1 MENLILNSITLI
13 RSSTFLTL
21 LLHLVPTHKIMMN
34 FRFALIAVMSLL
46 AAHPQCAVASNG
58 KDPTTCFTDVKVDR
72 TDCMK
77 ALGEIVFD
85 ASGETTVQRISG
97 NCYVQINKP
106 SWVGISQ
113 AQVQSSVNKILS
125 SCSPQAGSTK
135 FTVKG
140 AEVLVKLGNR
150 SPKDSWE
157 TPFDADFP
165 FDQETC
171 LSVTGLPIRYRPL
184 LEDSV
189 AFDWGRKSEMIIE
202 HNTCQLKFST
212 SDGSAIVAPIFEVM
226 HAMNKLFKCDKEYE
240 RSRWS
245 EREDLHS
252 KQTIMMN
259 FRFALIAVMSLLAA
273 HSQCAVA
280 SNGKDPTTCF
290 TDVKVD
296 RTDCMKALGEIV
308 YDASGETTVQRIS
321 GNCYVQINK
330 PSWVGISQ
338 AQVQSSVN
346 KILSSCSPQAG
357 STKFTVKGAEVLV
370 KLGNRSPKDSWETPF
385 DADFPYDQETCLSVT
400 GTNPIVIRDCM
411 SASNKIPT
419 VTKEDSV
426 AFDWGRKSE
435 MIIEHNT
442 CQSVHTRSN
451 FPIVSSQAQVQSS
464 VDKILNSCSPQA
476 GSTKLTVKGAEVLV
490 KLGNRSPK
498 DSWQTPFDADF
509 PFDQETC
516 LSVTGTKPIQRED
529 CMQALNNIPF
539 GREGNSVGF
548 LWERKPEM
556 IAQHQSCQLKV
567 STSDGSSIVAK
578 PYELM
583 NGMSRLFKCDKQWG
597 IISIKGA
604 AGPNGRTYIQMQ
616 ST

>member
-1 MENLILNSITLI
+1 
-13 RSSTFLTL
+13 
-21 LLHLVPTHKIMMN
+21 MMN

-46 AAHPQCAVASNG
+46 AAHCQCAVASNG
-58 KDPTTCFTDVKVDR
+58 KDPTTCFTDVKV
-72 TDCMK
+72 T
-77 ALGEIVFD
+77 
-85 ASGETTVQRISG
+85 
-97 NCYVQINKP
+97 
-106 SWVGISQ
+106 
-113 AQVQSSVNKILS
+113 
-125 SCSPQAGSTK
+125 
-135 FTVKG
+135 
-140 AEVLVKLGNR
+140 
-150 SPKDSWE
+150 
-157 TPFDADFP
+157 
-165 FDQETC
+165 
-171 LSVTGLPIRYRPL
+171 
-184 LEDSV
+184 
-189 AFDWGRKSEMIIE
+189 
-202 HNTCQLKFST
+202 
-212 SDGSAIVAPIFEVM
+212 
-226 HAMNKLFKCDKEYE
+226 
-240 RSRWS
+240 
-245 EREDLHS
+245 
-252 KQTIMMN
+252 
-259 FRFALIAVMSLLAA
+259 
-273 HSQCAVA
+273 
-280 SNGKDPTTCF
+280 
-290 TDVKVD
+290 

-330 PSWVGISQ
+330 PSGVGI
-338 AQVQSSVN
+338 
-346 KILSSCSPQAG
+346 
-357 STKFTVKGAEVLV
+357 
-370 KLGNRSPKDSWETPF
+370 
-385 DADFPYDQETCLSVT
+385 
-400 GTNPIVIRDCM
+400 
-411 SASNKIPT
+411 
-419 VTKEDSV
+419 
-426 AFDWGRKSE
+426 
-435 MIIEHNT
+435 
-442 CQSVHTRSN
+442 
-451 FPIVSSQAQVQSS
+451 SQAQVQSS

-529 CMQALNNIPF
+529 CMQALNSIPF